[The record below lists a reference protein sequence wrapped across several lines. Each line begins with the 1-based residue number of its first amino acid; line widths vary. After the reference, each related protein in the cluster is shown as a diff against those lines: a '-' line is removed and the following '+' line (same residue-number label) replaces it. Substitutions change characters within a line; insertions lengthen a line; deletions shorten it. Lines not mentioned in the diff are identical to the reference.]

1 MNRTEFLR
9 SLAGT
14 TLAVG
19 ALATTSACQTSSK
32 ESADMTAPYSQKPLP
47 YDFGALEPSID
58 KMTMEIHYG
67 KHHAGYVSKLND
79 AVKGTEYEKMALSDI
94 FKNMGNAPDAIRNN
108 GGGHW
113 NHTFFWDAMAP
124 GKGGTPT
131 GAVADAINGQFG
143 SFDSFKEAFGKE
155 ASGRFGSGWAWLV
168 ADNGK
173 LALGSTPNQDN
184 PLMSIS
190 DFKGTPLL
198 GLDVWEHA
206 YYLKYQNKRADY
218 VGAFW
223 DVVNWDHVA
232 EMMKNAKG

>member
-1 MNRTEFLR
+1 MNRTDFLR
-9 SLAGT
+9 TLAGT

-19 ALATTSACQTSSK
+19 AFAGQSACQTSSK
-32 ESADMTAPYSQKPLP
+32 ESAEMMAPFSQQPLP

-58 KMTMEIHYG
+58 KQTMEIHYG

-79 AVKGTEYEKMALSDI
+79 AIKGTEFEKMALTDM
-94 FKNMGNAPDAIRNN
+94 FKNISSAPEAIRQN

-113 NHTFFWDAMAP
+113 NHSFFWDVMAP

-143 SFDSFKEAFGKE
+143 SYDSFKEAFGK
-155 ASGRFGSGWAWLV
+155 AATGRFGSGWAWLT
-168 ADNGK
+168 AQDGT
-173 LALGSTPNQDN
+173 LAIGSTPNQDN
-184 PLMSIS
+184 PMMDVS

-206 YYLKYQNKRADY
+206 YYLKYQNKRGDY

-223 DVVNWDHVA
+223 DVVNWDKVA
-232 EMMKNAKG
+232 EHLKNAK